1 MPLELTDD
9 LRARFTQ
16 ALENIPFTRLVGLV
30 VTGLAPDEVRMRL
43 PYREDVGRGHG
54 IPHGGAVFT
63 LLDVTAGA
71 MCAIANSAIGAGTT
85 YVTLQATTQFLGV
98 AHHEDLECVA
108 RPVKIGKSITFVD
121 AEISAGGNPVARG
134 SFVFKTT
141 RSGGAPAGGT
151 SEQR

>member
-1 MPLELTDD
+1 
-9 LRARFTQ
+9 
-16 ALENIPFTRLVGLV
+16 
-30 VTGLAPDEVRMRL
+30 
-43 PYREDVGRGHG
+43 
-54 IPHGGAVFT
+54 
-63 LLDVTAGA
+63 
-71 MCAIANSAIGAGTT
+71 
-85 YVTLQATTQFLGV
+85 VTLQATTQFLGV